1 MIPITI
7 PSTGNV
13 PPRRLSM
20 YPLRRAMAAAGWAVV
35 SACLVM
41 GCASR
46 RPDTPIDVIIA
57 ESTEPLLAPPAAEFI
72 DITPQQVRSSLRR
85 ITVRHSTWMLFI
97 RSDPKPLLS
106 EGQLDFLQKTLI
118 RELPNPAPGRR
129 IRFVFRD
136 QYRGELVD
144 MEVYPEGEYL
154 VYFFRAL
161 IRPSGRVGP
170 GPTSPNRGILEPL
183 SGQIVQPG
191 VFPVLKDLALRKP
204 ADEETPF

>member
-7 PSTGNV
+7 PSAGSV
-13 PPRRLSM
+13 PPRRFPGH
-20 YPLRRAMAAAGWAVV
+20 PLRRTIAAAGWVLV

-46 RPDTPIDVIIA
+46 ELHTGIDVYFE
-57 ESTEPLLAPPAAEFI
+57 ESTEPLLAPPAAEFSE
-72 DITPQQVRSSLRR
+72 ITAKQVRSSLRR

-106 EGQLDFLQKTLI
+106 EGQLDFLQETLI
-118 RELPNPAPGRR
+118 RELPHLAPGRR
-129 IRFVFRD
+129 IRFAFRD

-161 IRPSGRVGP
+161 IRQTGRTGP
-170 GPTSPNRGILEPL
+170 GPEVPNHGILEPL
-183 SGQIVQPG
+183 SGQIVRSG
-191 VFPVLKDLALRKP
+191 SRPVLKDHALRKP